1 VTKLAV
7 EWIALLAL
15 LFAAGV
21 IGYAWRGERNQDAIS
36 TAQGNEQVCQSALKG
51 NAAKLAE
58 IKGHLAD
65 LKKRHDDMLA
75 AADKTLA
82 ARDAEIK
89 RLTDAAKARTTSIR
103 NTAHDDP
110 DCAPLARLAV
120 CPAVAGQLWPAA
132 AEGAAADRHAH

>member
-36 TAQGNEQVCQSALKG
+36 TAQGNEQVCQSALTG

-89 RLTDAAKARTTSIR
+89 RLTDAEKARTTSIR
-103 NTAHDDP
+103 NSAHDP
-110 DCAPLARLAV
+110 DCAALARVAV
-120 CPAVAGQLWPAA
+120 CPAVAGQLWPAHA
-132 AEGAAADRHAH
+132 QSASADRHAH